1 MSGGL
6 ENIDDLISKYLAGEA
21 GSEEAAR
28 LEAWRKSSPDN
39 EDYFLAG
46 KKLFEAMEGAGEQF
60 DVDVDAAWN
69 KLDARLGEAKVVSLR
84 RNLSPARIA
93 AAILLLAALGFV
105 IRWAFVSGGSQPV
118 NYLAT
123 NKPHE
128 QKLPDGS
135 KVFMNKNAEITYE
148 IKDGKREV
156 KLKGEAFF
164 EVVHNEAEPFVISVD
179 EVLIKDIGTAFNV
192 KAIPGSDIVEVAVE
206 SGEVQFY
213 SESSQGLLLVK
224 GEKATYNK
232 TTKEFIKQTIQPTD
246 NTMSYRSR
254 IFHFSNASL
263 NEVVDAINLVYDS
276 NIKLGN
282 ERLGECRLSVDFNN
296 ENIDVL
302 VSIIA
307 ETLDLEVENRTDSI
321 LLKGEACPE

>member
-1 MSGGL
+1 
-6 ENIDDLISKYLAGEA
+6 
-21 GSEEAAR
+21 
-28 LEAWRKSSPDN
+28 
-39 EDYFLAG
+39 
-46 KKLFEAMEGAGEQF
+46 
-60 DVDVDAAWN
+60 
-69 KLDARLGEAKVVSLR
+69 
-84 RNLSPARIA
+84 
-93 AAILLLAALGFV
+93 
-105 IRWAFVSGGSQPV
+105 
-118 NYLAT
+118 
-123 NKPHE
+123 
-128 QKLPDGS
+128 
-135 KVFMNKNAEITYE
+135 MNKNAEITYE